1 MLRECVSAIQRNIG
15 RNERESFMPRYELCY
30 ILAAQVSDDQVP
42 EVVTQI
48 QKFITDFGGTNVQE
62 ELLGKKKLAYPIK
75 KTRNGFYVVVEFT
88 MDSRKVNEL
97 EAKIRTQTGTIIR
110 HLVINIDE
118 HLRRS
123 AIDKVVQST
132 LSKNPENDEEQETVK
147 KATVQK
153 PALKIETAPANNTKA
168 VSVELSSEELDKEI
182 EAALS
187 EDIIK

>member
-1 MLRECVSAIQRNIG
+1 
-15 RNERESFMPRYELCY
+15 MPRYELCY

-42 EVVTQI
+42 TVTEQI
-48 QKFITDFGGTNVQE
+48 KQFIADFGGIEIQE
-62 ELLGKKKLAYPIK
+62 EQLGKKKLSYPIK

-97 EAKIRTQTGTIIR
+97 EAKIRTQTATIIR

-118 HLRRS
+118 HTRRS

-132 LSKNPENDEEQETVK
+132 LSKNPEDEEEQTPAK
-147 KATVQK
+147 KAPSPRPTPKVEK
-153 PALKIETAPANNTKA
+153 VATEPATPKA
-168 VSVELSSEELDKEI
+168 EPVEISSEELDKEI